1 MLTVGASRQP
11 CTAIDRNRFNRQLGV
26 NLETMYPARRHKAFA
41 AAAMVTQSRLAVS
54 LRHWRRRAGVA
65 LAALYVLALA
75 APVTTIALSVD
86 APLVHCLTEALGIG
100 THHDH
105 AATAQAGQH
114 HSGLPDH
121 DHGQGEKCCGLFGV
135 TAIAPG
141 YDVADV
147 PLAVASAIAFPRPE
161 SLYGRGSDRID
172 RPPRTV
178 LSL

>member
-1 MLTVGASRQP
+1 
-11 CTAIDRNRFNRQLGV
+11 
-26 NLETMYPARRHKAFA
+26 MYSARRRKAFA
-41 AAAMVTQSRLAVS
+41 PAAMVTRSMLAVS

-75 APVTTIALSVD
+75 APVTTIAFSGD
-86 APLVHCLTEALGIG
+86 APLVRCLTEALGSS

-105 AATAQAGQH
+105 AAAAQAGHH

-135 TAIAPG
+135 TALAPS
-141 YDVADV
+141 YDVSDI
-147 PLAVASAIAFPRPE
+147 PLAVASAIALPRPE

-172 RPPRTV
+172 RPPRTA
-178 LSL
+178 LSS